1 MNNNNRVL
9 HRYLMVQRDNLK
21 QTNQNDV
28 FEMILTMW

>member
-1 MNNNNRVL
+1 MNNNSRVL
-9 HRYLMVQRDNLK
+9 HRYLMVQIDIPK